1 MEAEND
7 SKKCDKKIVKKLLT
21 KKKENDIIIKLT
33 AIETENKDR
42 KRSRNLDNRT
52 VKQPWKFFK
61 EISEVLRQQPKKT
74 VKKEE

>member
-42 KRSRNLDNRT
+42 QRSRNLDNRT
-52 VKQPWKFFK
+52 VKQP
-61 EISEVLRQQPKKT
+61 
-74 VKKEE
+74 